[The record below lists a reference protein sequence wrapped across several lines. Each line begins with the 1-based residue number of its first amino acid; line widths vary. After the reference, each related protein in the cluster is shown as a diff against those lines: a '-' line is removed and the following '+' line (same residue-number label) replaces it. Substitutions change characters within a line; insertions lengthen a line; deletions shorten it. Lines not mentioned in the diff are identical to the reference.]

1 MAASAGQSQAMPTL
15 ASRQLPRRVRALL
28 EGILEFTSDELER
41 GIIGTLNEFEQQLFK
56 FAEQARSNVVQTRWL
71 ESQRLIKRTRHDLVP
86 RFLISLEAELAN
98 LREPPAAKG
107 MGLQRPRTGTELSL
121 VDELEMDETSL
132 LAEMASRAEMR
143 CSLPLYLLGQRFG
156 VLAGRP
162 AFDSETL
169 PIGPQALC
177 RMIRTAAD
185 GLELCEE
192 HRLLFLKVFDRQVM
206 PMYSSLVDAIN
217 TFLAKNG
224 VLPHLQYV
232 PLRARPPSAP
242 GATAPEKSP
251 EAPVRPGSGG
261 PGGESMSATSTP
273 RGDARGG
280 GAAGGSGSGGT
291 GGSGG
296 SGGPGASGPASGHAP
311 SRSPGM
317 MSEAALRS
325 GGIAGPGAGASP
337 GGGSSGGPAG
347 SGAEIVSAGGISAGR
362 RASDAAGDGPR
373 ATGRRASDNEG
384 SGATGG
390 YGGGAGGNSPA
401 GPAPEGGGEDT
412 FQVMRQLLAGRRQLL
427 GKLGSERERERE
439 SNEPTQIVS
448 TADVQ
453 SALGNLQARAASPV
467 MDKGKPVMRNVGHL
481 KQDMMAMLRQSTPG
495 QAAPALAEEDGDAI
509 DLVGM
514 LYDSILKDVKP
525 NSPAAALLSKL
536 QVPLL
541 RVALQDKGFF
551 TKQEHPARLMLNTIA
566 ETGVHWMSD
575 DEADE
580 SLVKKMN
587 SVVDR
592 TVREYDGDLG
602 LFNNLLEDLSSHLQ
616 MVTRKA
622 EVAERRHV
630 EAARGKEKL
639 ANARDRASL
648 AMEGL
653 LKQHNLPRFTHTL
666 LSQAWTDV
674 MALTALRHGEDS
686 DTWKQQLG
694 FAQRLINIART
705 PANEQAALGEASSGL
720 REEIEQALSQVGYQG
735 DEANAIAN
743 RLVNPQSANEDDSA
757 SRTELTMRLKARAR
771 LGEEHKGTKA
781 KKIPL
786 TAAEQARYE
795 QIKQAPFGCWF
806 EFTVNQQGDK
816 VRRRLSWFSTVT
828 GHMLFVNHRGQ
839 KVEDHTL
846 ESLARLMAKGQVRI
860 VEEEKGSLI
869 DRAWNSVMN
878 ALRSFA
884 GQSPATSPAT

>member
-1 MAASAGQSQAMPTL
+1 MSATAGQSQVMPTL

-56 FAEQARSNVVQTRWL
+56 FAEQARSNSVQTLWL

-98 LREPPAAKG
+98 VREPSVAKG
-107 MGLQRPRTGTELSL
+107 MGLQRARKSGAEMSL
-121 VDELEMDETSL
+121 IDDLEMDETSL
-132 LAEMASRAEMR
+132 LSEMASRAEMR

-177 RMIRTAAD
+177 RMIRTASD
-185 GLELCEE
+185 CLELSDE
-192 HRLLFLKVFDRQVM
+192 HRLMFLRAFDRQVM
-206 PMYSSLVDAIN
+206 PMYGNLVDALN
-217 TFLAKNG
+217 TYLSKNG

-232 PLRARPPSAP
+232 PLRARPPSGP
-242 GATAPEKSP
+242 GA
-251 EAPVRPGSGG
+251 APVPTSERTTAERPAVDVTRARLPG
-261 PGGESMSATSTP
+261 GGESLPAGSTG
-273 RGDARGG
+273 RGDGRSS
-280 GAAGGSGSGGT
+280 GAAG
-291 GGSGG
+291 
-296 SGGPGASGPASGHAP
+296 GHAP
-311 SRSPGM
+311 SRQTSVEGAQGRTDSGM
-317 MSEAALRS
+317 DANFRDSSGQSSGS
-325 GGIAGPGAGASP
+325 GGGGGGGRSSGSP
-337 GGGSSGGPAG
+337 GGGSAG
-347 SGAEIVSAGGISAGR
+347 TYA
-362 RASDAAGDGPR
+362 DGP
-373 ATGRRASDNEG
+373 DN
-384 SGATGG
+384 
-390 YGGGAGGNSPA
+390 GGAGM
-401 GPAPEGGGEDT
+401 APEGGGEDS
-412 FQVMRQLLAGRRQLL
+412 FQLMRQLLAGRRQLL
-427 GKLGSERERERE
+427 GKLGAESERGRDGG
-439 SNEPTQIVS
+439 EPTQIAS
-448 TADVQ
+448 AAAVQ
-453 SALGNLQARAASPV
+453 GALGNLQTRPTSPM
-467 MDKGKPVMRNVGHL
+467 MDKGKQVMRNVSHV
-481 KQDMMAMLRQSTPG
+481 KQDMLALMRQASPD
-495 QAAPALAEEDGDAI
+495 QPAPTLAEEDGDAI

-525 NSPAAALLSKL
+525 NSPAAVLLSKL

-566 ETGVHWMSD
+566 ETGMHWMTE

-580 SLVKKMN
+580 GLVNKMN
-587 SVVDR
+587 AVVDR
-592 TVREYDGDLG
+592 TVREFDGDLG

-616 MVTRKA
+616 TVTRKA

-639 ANARDRASL
+639 ANARERASQ

-653 LKQHNLPRFTHTL
+653 LKQQNLPRFTHTL

-686 DTWKQQLG
+686 DTWKQQFN
-694 FAQRLINIART
+694 FAQRLIQIART
-705 PANEQAALGEASSGL
+705 PAHEQAALGEATSGL
-720 REEIEQALSQVGYQG
+720 REEVEQALSQVGYQG

-743 RLVNPQSANEDDSA
+743 RLVNPHSLQEDDAA

-771 LGEEHKGTKA
+771 LGEDSKTKKPKA
-781 KKIPL
+781 PPL
-786 TAAEQARYE
+786 SPAEQARFE
-795 QIKQAPFGCWF
+795 QIKQAPFGSWF
-806 EFTVNQQGDK
+806 EFTINQQGDK
-816 VRRRLSWFSTVT
+816 ARRRLSWFSTVT

-839 KVEDHTL
+839 KVDDYTL
-846 ESLARLMAKGQVRI
+846 DSLARLMAQGQARI

-869 DRAWNSVMN
+869 DRAWSSVMS

-884 GQSPATSPAT
+884 GQSPATSAAP

>member
-1 MAASAGQSQAMPTL
+1 MSATAGQSQVMPTL

-56 FAEQARSNVVQTRWL
+56 FAEQARSNLVQTRWL

-86 RFLISLEAELAN
+86 RFLIALEAELAN
-98 LREPPAAKG
+98 LREPPVAKG
-107 MGLQRPRTGTELSL
+107 MGLQRPRTSGAEMSL
-121 VDELEMDETSL
+121 IDDLEMDETSL
-132 LAEMASRAEMR
+132 LSEMASRAEMR

-177 RMIRTAAD
+177 RMIRTASD
-185 GLELCEE
+185 CLELSDE
-192 HRLLFLKVFDRQVM
+192 HRLMFLRAFDRQVM
-206 PMYSSLVDAIN
+206 PMYGNLVDALN
-217 TFLAKNG
+217 TFLSKNG

-232 PLRARPPSAP
+232 PLRARPSSAP
-242 GATAPEKSP
+242 APASASVPLSERTTAERP
-251 EAPVRPGSGG
+251 AVDVRQ
-261 PGGESMSATSTP
+261 
-273 RGDARGG
+273 ARLPGG
-280 GAAGGSGSGGT
+280 GAGRDGGGSSLPAGSTGRGEAHGVGAGGGHAPSQQSGGRSVGGDDGLSMGEPSGSQARGRGAHPSRAGSYADGPD

-296 SGGPGASGPASGHAP
+296 
-311 SRSPGM
+311 
-317 MSEAALRS
+317 
-325 GGIAGPGAGASP
+325 
-337 GGGSSGGPAG
+337 
-347 SGAEIVSAGGISAGR
+347 
-362 RASDAAGDGPR
+362 
-373 ATGRRASDNEG
+373 N
-384 SGATGG
+384 
-390 YGGGAGGNSPA
+390 
-401 GPAPEGGGEDT
+401 APEGGGEDS
-412 FQVMRQLLAGRRQLL
+412 FQLMRQLLAGRRQLL
-427 GKLGSERERERE
+427 GKLGAESERSRDG
-439 SNEPTQIVS
+439 NEPTQIAS
-448 TADVQ
+448 TAAVQ
-453 SALGNLQARAASPV
+453 DALGSLQTRAASPM
-467 MDKGKPVMRNVGHL
+467 MDKGKQVMRSVGHV
-481 KQDMMAMLRQSTPG
+481 KQDMLALMR
-495 QAAPALAEEDGDAI
+495 QAAPDQPAPMLAEEDGDAI

-525 NSPAAALLSKL
+525 NSPAAVLLSKL

-566 ETGVHWMSD
+566 ETGLHWMSD

-580 SLVKKMN
+580 GLVNKMN
-587 SVVDR
+587 AVVDR
-592 TVREYDGDLG
+592 TVREFDGDLG
-602 LFNNLLEDLSSHLQ
+602 LFNNLLQDLSSHLQ
-616 MVTRKA
+616 TVTRKA

-639 ANARDRASL
+639 ANARERAAA

-653 LKQHNLPRFTHTL
+653 LKQQNLPRFTHTL

-686 DTWKQQLG
+686 ETWKQQLG
-694 FAQRLINIART
+694 FAQRLIQIART
-705 PANEQAALGEASSGL
+705 PAHEQAALGESGSGL

-743 RLVNPQSANEDDSA
+743 RLVNPQSAQEDDSA

-771 LGEEHKGTKA
+771 LGEDTKNKKA
-781 KKIPL
+781 KGAPMS
-786 TAAEQARYE
+786 AAEQARFE
-795 QIKQAPFGCWF
+795 QIKQAPFGSWF
-806 EFTVNQQGDK
+806 EFTINQQGDK
-816 VRRRLSWFSTVT
+816 ARRRLSWFSTVT

-846 ESLARLMAKGQVRI
+846 DSLARLMAKGQARI

-869 DRAWNSVMN
+869 DRAWSSVMN

-884 GQSPATSPAT
+884 GQNPATSAAS